1 MLNGKVQVRI
11 IAGYERHWANRS
23 RSKQKSKEQGKE
35 GGVWEVALLLL
46 PLPTYILYSIR
57 YQGVRAGIRG
67 EEGASRPK
75 IDKDGKRRATGL
87 RLLYFSAAPV
97 PGPKTCLGLCLPLS
111 DGELVPNVGP
121 SDTPSKHARCCRDQV
136 EGTASSATQC

>member
-1 MLNGKVQVRI
+1 MRVTRDIGPIEVVPSRKARNKGK
-11 IAGYERHWANRS
+11 
-23 RSKQKSKEQGKE
+23 KE
-35 GGVWEVALLLL
+35 GCGRL
-46 PLPTYILYSIR
+46 PCCSCLCLLYSIR

-97 PGPKTCLGLCLPLS
+97 PEPKPCLGLCFPLS
-111 DGELVPNVGP
+111 DGELVPNVEP
-121 SDTPSKHARCCRDQV
+121 SDAPSKHARCCRDQV
-136 EGTASSATQC
+136 GRHRFFGDPLLGSFLDLRW